1 MKKKV
6 LLILT
11 LLCLTGCNKVNT
23 NTKEYVNNLNNVF
36 KTNNTIVNKASIGY
50 KYYLPQGVTVS
61 EDSDFNQ
68 TFNYNGTKMYLYVD
82 LVSYYYKKVL
92 DQEVDYNFYF
102 SNLNYG
108 KKYGYI
114 LINEE
119 NNKYFVKI
127 VYNYAKI
134 ELYTD
139 YKNLN
144 NTIIMASIILNSIDY
159 NDTIISGLIDDEMIS
174 YSDITYQLGVPDSN
188 DSFSKYLEEYIQEE
202 QAVELPE
209 E

>member
-188 DSFSKYLEEYIQEE
+188 DSFSKYLEEYIQAE